1 MTQFIQRTSAPSAN
15 DEFYGT
21 KNPFANTYYSMFKRH
36 PLFLGNCTHY
46 CYGRMS
52 EVMKKKC
59 NLPTCNA
66 ENWYDRTN
74 FPKSKVPKVAS
85 VVVWKHK
92 NKSGGHVGFIEEIK
106 SNGDLVVSMSG
117 WNSFLFKTRVV
128 TKASGYVYSDYELV
142 GFIHCPIEF
151 DTPKVDAPKNTTGSK
166 PTICQSN
173 ANKYKSYVKE
183 IQKILRN
190 KGYVNVRNGVKTNT
204 LISADG
210 IWGNNTEQAVRR
222 FQANNKLVA
231 DGIVGVNTW
240 KALTR

>member
-1 MTQFIQRTSAPSAN
+1 MTQFIQRPSAPSAN

-21 KNPFANTYYSMFKRH
+21 KNPFTNTYYSMFKRH

-52 EVMKKKC
+52 EVMKKNC

-66 ENWYDRTN
+66 ENWYDKTN
-74 FPKSKVPKVAS
+74 FPKSKVPKIAS
-85 VVVWKHK
+85 VVVWRHK

-128 TKASGYVYSDYELV
+128 TKASGYVYSDYKLV

-151 DTPKVDAPKNTTGSK
+151 DAPKQTTQGSR
-166 PTICQSN
+166 PTISKAN
-173 ANKYKSYVKE
+173 ASKYKSYVKE
-183 IQKILRN
+183 IQTILRN
-190 KGYVNVRNGVKTNT
+190 KGYVNVKNGVKNGT
-204 LISADG
+204 L
-210 IWGNNTEQAVRR
+210 
-222 FQANNKLVA
+222 
-231 DGIVGVNTW
+231 
-240 KALTR
+240 